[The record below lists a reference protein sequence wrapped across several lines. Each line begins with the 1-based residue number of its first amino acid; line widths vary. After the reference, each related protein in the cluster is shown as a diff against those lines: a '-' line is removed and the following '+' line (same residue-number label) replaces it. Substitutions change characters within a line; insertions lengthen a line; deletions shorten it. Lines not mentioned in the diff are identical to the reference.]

1 MSWRRNFA
9 DHQNSLSQK
18 SADKLAEEFSKCYG
32 EAANEIIPMF
42 MKVYEEACASV
53 ENKRE
58 LSPTTLFNLDAYW
71 DLHPTSKN
79 KINDLG
85 HLIISLTNYQFHIM
99 YADVFEGITPGGIA
113 IPCIVP
119 AEKIQEV
126 IDGVWG
132 VDKKN
137 WKERVWI
144 NMTGLW
150 DKLTG
155 ELMEAV
161 IKRKDPKI
169 LQANLQKVFEGS
181 RKSLNS
187 IIMIDVSRIQSKAAA
202 FRYRIS
208 RGMAA
213 TISADMAAYVMTYG
227 DESEVSALSA
237 EDVAAVNTLSDTVEN
252 EANANE
258 GIMTVGILSSIFDFI
273 SDLWDIAT
281 GGSGDSDDGQL
292 YMWVCEADDLVCE
305 ECAEYDGE
313 VITGKEADEIY
324 PLHPNCRC
332 VLEPLEEDEDDEDG
346 EDDDLGADDFE
357 GGMDDGWSDMMDDL
371 GGFLDSIGAL

>member
-9 DHQNSLSQK
+9 DYQNALSQK
-18 SADKLAEEFSKCYG
+18 SADKLVEEFAKCYE
-32 EAANEIIPMF
+32 EAANEIIPIF
-42 MKVYEEACASV
+42 MDVYEKACASV
-53 ENKRE
+53 GSRRN
-58 LSPTTLFNLDAYW
+58 LVPATLFSLDAYW

-132 VDKKN
+132 RDKKN
-137 WKERVWI
+137 WKERVWL
-144 NMTGLW
+144 NMTNLW

-161 IKRKDPKI
+161 IKKRDSKTF
-169 LQANLQKVFEGS
+169 QVNLQKAFGGS

-187 IIMIDVSRIQSKAAA
+187 TIMIDVSRIQAKAATL
-202 FRYRIS
+202 RYRIS

-213 TISADMAAYVMTYG
+213 SISADIAAYTMTYG
-227 DESEVSALSA
+227 DESEISALSM

-252 EANANE
+252 EVNANE
-258 GIMTVGILSSIFDFI
+258 GIMTVGILGSIFDFVT
-273 SDLWDIAT
+273 DLIDIAT
-281 GGSGDSDDGQL
+281 GGDEGNGQL
-292 YMWVCEADDLVCE
+292 YIWICEGDDLVCE
-305 ECAEYDGE
+305 DCEEYDG
-313 VITGKEADEIY
+313 VLITGAQADEIF

-332 VLEPLEEDEDDEDG
+332 VLEPLMEDDDDG
-346 EDDDLGADDFE
+346 EDDTIDADDFT
-357 GGMDDGWSDMMDDL
+357 GGMDDGGFSDAMDDF
-371 GGFLDSIGAL
+371 GGYLDSIGAL